1 MKRRLSCAAY
11 TNGFGV
17 LAVGL
22 DTFILRTA
30 ATYRRSEI
38 VLWENIGQM
47 VHAVT
52 TTTLF

>member
-1 MKRRLSCAAY
+1 MKRCLSRAAY

-17 LAVGL
+17 LAVSL
-22 DTFILRTA
+22 DMFILRTV

-38 VLWENIGQM
+38 VLWENIGWM